1 MTVLHD
7 RPLPAPSTSAGAP
20 AGQAVLDPYVIRAL
34 GEELGDQRAA
44 ARVAGRFLSLLSA
57 RTQRLQC
64 TVTARDGD
72 NALDCVLS
80 IKVTAAMVGGR
91 SLHAQAERLE
101 GLVRA
106 ESWMEARI
114 ALGCVQRAAGPL
126 ADQLQTLVDDL
137 SKS

>member
-7 RPLPAPSTSAGAP
+7 RPLLAAGVP
-20 AGQAVLDPYVIRAL
+20 VGQAVLDPYVIRAL

-44 ARVAGRFLSLLSA
+44 ARVANRFLSLLSA

-64 TVTARDGD
+64 TVTARDAA

-91 SLHAQAERLE
+91 SLHAEAERLE
-101 GLVRA
+101 RLVRA

-114 ALGCVQRAAGPL
+114 ALASVQREAGPL
-126 ADQLQTLVDDL
+126 ADQLQALVEDL